1 MLQAHF
7 GCCVTGA
14 GIACFCGANFSIS
27 SCLFCFLIKSRVYY
41 PDDVMDVRESVMTQ
55 GSVAGKTLGVVLV
68 GLVGLL
74 AFIGVLAVSA
84 VGFQDVSRVAQ
95 HIGLGLAALL
105 MIGTVLLAVGQ
116 GD

>member
-1 MLQAHF
+1 
-7 GCCVTGA
+7 
-14 GIACFCGANFSIS
+14 
-27 SCLFCFLIKSRVYY
+27 
-41 PDDVMDVRESVMTQ
+41 MTHD
-55 GSVAGKTLGVVLV
+55 SVAGKTLGVVLV

-74 AFIGVLAVSA
+74 AFIGILAVSA

-105 MIGTVLLAVGQ
+105 MVGTVLLAVGQ